1 MYETHFGL
9 TVKPFAVTPDP
20 RFLYQG
26 RSHREALAALV
37 YGVRERRGFIR
48 LVGEVGTGKTT
59 LLRALLEGLD
69 VSIRTALITHT
80 TIDREELLRL
90 ILNDLEMPITGL
102 TRVEM
107 LQALHDLVLTEH
119 QFHRSPPLLIVD
131 EAQNLADEVLEEI
144 RLLTNLEIGESKLLQ
159 VILSGQPELERKLEK
174 PALRQLGQRVAV
186 RARLEPLSQHE
197 TAAYVR
203 HRLHV
208 AGARDVNLF
217 DDAALSTIWS
227 RTAGIPRL
235 INILCEQALVYAF
248 GANRRRV
255 DQALLEEAVRD
266 LGLDQARAGLP
277 APSGRR
283 APERHKTR
291 WQSIFG
297 LISVLVAGIRW

>member
-9 TVKPFAVTPDP
+9 KVKPFAVTPDP

-59 LLRALLEGLD
+59 LLRALLDGLD
-69 VSIRTALITHT
+69 VSVRTILITHT
-80 TIDREELLRL
+80 TIDREELLQL
-90 ILNDLEMPITGL
+90 ILNDLEMPTTGL
-102 TRVEM
+102 SRVEM
-107 LQALHDLVLTEH
+107 IEALRDLVLTEF
-119 QFHRSPPLLIVD
+119 QFRRPPPLLIVD
-131 EAQNLADEVLEEI
+131 EAQNLSDEVLEEI
-144 RLLTNLEIGESKLLQ
+144 RLLTNLEIGETKLLQ
-159 VILSGQPELERKLEK
+159 VILAGQPELERKLEK

-186 RARLEPLSQHE
+186 RARLEPLDQQE

-217 DDAALSTIWS
+217 DDAALWTVWW
-227 RTAGIPRL
+227 RTAGLPRL
-235 INILCEQALVYAF
+235 INILCEQALVNAF

-255 DQALLEEAVRD
+255 DEALLEEAVRD
-266 LGLDQARAGLP
+266 LGLDRPRAGVP

-283 APERHKTR
+283 APERKRSR
-291 WQSIFG
+291 WQSIVG
-297 LISVLVAGIRW
+297 LLSGLVVAIRG